1 MPAAPRC
8 ERKERRLTRPS
19 RGWVMPESCVDE
31 SPGTVSSS
39 DSGVCFAMRPSE
51 YLKGPRAEMWPDEL
65 SVVRRLDA
73 SRDQLLLW
81 SCEKNPDTW
90 RHFVP
95 SYRDGLA
102 CVCTA
107 VVLAHRNPRFC
118 VAERAASVLS
128 NVTQLC
134 LLRCSFAGASPK
146 INRPLL
152 RIAINLIRVCI
163 RELQFSNCIERVVEL
178 LHITSSDEHQGDPQS
193 GTRLSWIVARVR
205 QTRWR

>member
-39 DSGVCFAMRPSE
+39 DSGVYFAMRPSE

-73 SRDQLLLW
+73 SRNQLILW

-107 VVLAHRNPRFC
+107 VVLAHRNRVSVWQSAPPPCFLTSLNC
-118 VAERAASVLS
+118 VCYAAPSRA
-128 NVTQLC
+128 
-134 LLRCSFAGASPK
+134 LLQRS
-146 INRPLL
+146 IPLL
-152 RIAINLIRVCI
+152 RIAINLIRGCI
-163 RELQFSNCIERVVEL
+163 RELQFSNHIERVVEL

-205 QTRWR
+205 QMRWR